1 MKGQR
6 GLYLAIALA
15 LCQMLSSLSG
25 VRSCHLRSLV
35 TLAQT
40 HERTRVVLANVIF
53 MTSLALRFGAALKWA
68 GGQVI
73 HLTFWVNIY
82 MLMYWDKSVVDQGLS

>member
-15 LCQMLSSLSG
+15 LCHMLSSLSG
-25 VRSCHLRSLV
+25 VHSCHLRSVV

-40 HERTRVVLANVIF
+40 HEHTRVVLANII
-53 MTSLALRFGAALKWA
+53 LAGLHDLFSSALVAKLKWA
-68 GGQVI
+68 SGQVI
-73 HLTFWVNIY
+73 HLAFWGEYSHVHV
-82 MLMYWDKSVVDQGLS
+82 LR

>member
-6 GLYLAIALA
+6 GHYLAIALA

-25 VRSCHLRSLV
+25 VRSCHLRSVV

-40 HERTRVVLANVIF
+40 HEHTRIVLANVILAGLHDLF
-53 MTSLALRFGAALKWA
+53 SFALRSKAKVGKWP
-68 GGQVI
+68 GYSPYFLGEYS
-73 HLTFWVNIY
+73 HVNV
-82 MLMYWDKSVVDQGLS
+82 LG